1 MWPRLTISAVLI
13 FLAITL
19 VLNIPQPVVAAEPAQ
34 TLVLAVGD
42 ELGPGNPH
50 DYNSNMVMLDLIYEP
65 LVRYGPDGTIQ
76 PALAEAWEISP
87 DGLSWTFHL
96 RRGVVFHD
104 GTPFDAKVAKWNFE
118 RWVGVERHNWLPS
131 TNRIVRI
138 EAPDEY
144 TFVLHIDRPY
154 YPSIQ
159 DLTLIRPVRFLSPKA
174 VHETGEFAS
183 PVGTGP
189 WKVESLDKQ
198 RAVLV
203 RNEEYWGEKPLLDR
217 VVLEVILDAQTR
229 MAALLSGE
237 VDVIGGE
244 YLGGVSL
251 ESLPI
256 LERNPEVQVLV
267 GDPVMTFF
275 VSTQYSR
282 PPFND
287 VRVRRA
293 LNMAIDRAGIS
304 QTLFGGRAQPA
315 QGLFPHVIP
324 YVTYTG
330 SDIYTY
336 DLQRAA
342 ALLAEAGWKPNAQGI
357 LEKEG
362 TLLKMSLVVD
372 QSQRPQTVTI
382 AQAMQA
388 QFKAI
393 GVDLEVRAMD
403 YSGWLNAHY
412 TGEFDLLM
420 DFSWGPPYDPHSLLS
435 GTFTTRVTPG
445 GHGIAYADPTLD
457 QLIESVLAAVDE
469 EARQSLYNQI
479 WQHLDEMA
487 AVIPLVYPERVFAVR
502 SKVQGF
508 RMGGTE
514 YDLAYAVQ
522 KAVITD

>member
-1 MWPRLTISAVLI
+1 MKLRLAISAILMLLTV
-13 FLAITL
+13 TL
-19 VLNIPQPVVAAEPAQ
+19 VLNIPQPIIAAGPEQ
-34 TLVLAVGD
+34 KLVLAVGD

-50 DYNSNMVMLDLIYEP
+50 DYSSNMVLLDLIYEP

-87 DGLSWTFHL
+87 DGLTWTFRL
-96 RRGVVFHD
+96 RRGVVFQD
-104 GTPFDAKVAKWNFE
+104 GTPFDAEVAKWNFE
-118 RWVGVERHNWLPS
+118 RWVGVERHGWLPS
-131 TNRIVRI
+131 TKRIVGI
-138 EAPDEY
+138 DTPDQY
-144 TFVLHIDRPY
+144 TFVLRIDQPY

-159 DLTLIRPVRFLSPKA
+159 DLTLIRPVRFLSPRA
-174 VHETGEFAS
+174 VNEAGEFVS

-198 RAVLV
+198 RVVLV
-203 RNEEYWGEKPLLDR
+203 RHEDYWGEKPLLDR
-217 VVLEVILDAQTR
+217 VILEVILDAQTR

-244 YLGGVSL
+244 YLGAVSL

-256 LERNPEVQVLV
+256 LERNPQVRVLT
-267 GDPVMTFF
+267 GDPVMTFY
-275 VSTQYSR
+275 VSTQYGR
-282 PPFND
+282 PPFDD

-304 QTLFGGRAQPA
+304 QTLFGGKAQPA
-315 QGLFPHVIP
+315 RGLFPSIIP

-330 SDIYTY
+330 SDIYNY
-336 DLQRAA
+336 DPQRAA
-342 ALLAEAGWKPNAQGI
+342 ALLAEAGWKPNPQGI

-362 TLLKMSLVVD
+362 APLKMTLVVD

-393 GVDLEVRAMD
+393 GVELEVRAMD

-412 TGEFDLLM
+412 TGEFDLIM

-445 GHGIAYADPTLD
+445 GHGIAYADATLD

-469 EARQSLYNQI
+469 NERQSLYNQI
-479 WQHLDEMA
+479 WQYLDEVA

-502 SKVQGF
+502 SQVQGF

-522 KAVITD
+522 KVTITD